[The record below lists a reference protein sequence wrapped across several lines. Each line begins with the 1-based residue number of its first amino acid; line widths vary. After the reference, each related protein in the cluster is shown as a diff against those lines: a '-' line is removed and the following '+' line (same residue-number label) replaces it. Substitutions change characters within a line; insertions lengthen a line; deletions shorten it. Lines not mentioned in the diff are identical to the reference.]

1 MVPEGGVL
9 HGVLGGQGD
18 AAEQDE
24 EEDQVGEDGVIDDTM
39 ALEAEPAGAGG
50 GGCHTG
56 WGLCSFL
63 VHRRCADGRGM
74 GPSARAI
81 PPQGR
86 HSPTLGPTVTPP
98 RGLGVMS
105 DPSGTSASSCTA
117 VTSFTSFHLGTRLP
131 IIKNTDFIRSTS
143 HVSVR
148 GAAGPPRAW
157 MMPGWLSPDSKEIG
171 CHSSNSILNLRAVTE
186 ASSPDPGG
194 AHSGSSDA
202 KGVLCAVSS

>member
-9 HGVLGGQGD
+9 HGVLSGQGD

-24 EEDQVGEDGVIDDTM
+24 EEDQVGENGVIDDTM

-50 GGCHTG
+50 GGLSHGVGSLLLLGVQTG
-56 WGLCSFL
+56 GAWALQPEPSRRRGDTALHSAPLC
-63 VHRRCADGRGM
+63 
-74 GPSARAI
+74 P
-81 PPQGR
+81 
-86 HSPTLGPTVTPP
+86 PP
-98 RGLGVMS
+98 RGLGVTS

-131 IIKNTDFIRSTS
+131 IIKNTDFIRSTL

-148 GAAGPPRAW
+148 GAAEPPRAW
-157 MMPGWLSPDSKEIG
+157 MMPGWLSPDSKEIV
-171 CHSSNSILNLRAVTE
+171 CRSSNSILNLSAVTE
-186 ASSPDPGG
+186 ANSPDPGG